1 MSRFA
6 DDTRGTI
13 APSGSV
19 AALRSS
25 LLRAPKPQAAAIRR
39 AQRGTAEHAP
49 VLPSGLARGSLRLNR
64 HAGHPGHAHP
74 SVPAAIDI
82 SRDFRANALV

>member
-25 LLRAPKPQAAAIRR
+25 LLRAPKPQDAAIRR
-39 AQRGTAEHAP
+39 AQRGTAEHDP
-49 VLPSGLARGSLRLNR
+49 VLPPGLPRGLLRLNR
-64 HAGHPGHAHP
+64 HAGHPGHVHP
-74 SVPAAIDI
+74 SVPTVIDI
-82 SRDFRANALV
+82 SHDFRADALV